1 MKKRVI
7 DFNGKRFIISFPYDV
22 KVKDEL
28 KMMVEGRV
36 YNAKEQVWEC
46 PLSSY
51 QSLEKFA
58 ETHGFSFTEE
68 AERRLREQR
77 ELAQQS
83 KQFKSHYEVKTIKK
97 PIING
102 VEADLYPYQKAG
114 VEYCVRAKKAIIA
127 DEMGL
132 GKTVQAIATV
142 MELKALPFV
151 VVCPNSLKQNWKREI
166 EMWGGLR
173 VQVINAGEAAHSGV
187 DAWVVNYDILSRYVS
202 FLAAYGNGI
211 VFDESHRLKSSKTNR
226 YEAAKALV
234 KDKEVV
240 LLLTGTPVQNRP
252 YELVSQLSLIGRLE
266 EFGGWYRFVKRYCG
280 GGYGYA
286 GSLQTDGASNVKE
299 LNEKLRSICM
309 VRREKRDVLTELPKM
324 TRSKVVFDARG
335 SIYNRVLNEV
345 LLLDKVGMVEIDA
358 LRRAS
363 ALEKI
368 PFAIDFIE
376 DIIDEGESVVLFA
389 HHKEVIEQLRC
400 AIEAK
405 FKFSPC
411 VITGETPSVRRQTV
425 VDMFQ
430 KGEVPVI
437 ICSMMAAGE
446 GITLTRSS
454 KVCFMEIGWHYSV
467 HAQCEARVDRIGQRY
482 PTTAYYFISSGTTDE
497 TDFEKFILEKGEIA
511 SMIASGISLLEFF
524 NLKSIKGKPCQNS

>member
-1 MKKRVI
+1 MKSSVMKQRVI
-7 DFNGKRFIISFPYDV
+7 DFNGKRFIISFPFDG
-22 KVKDEL
+22 KVKDDL
-28 KMMVEGRV
+28 KMMVEGRM

-46 PLSSY
+46 PMGSY

-58 ETHGFSFTEE
+58 KMHEFSFTEV
-68 AERRLREQR
+68 AESRLRELVQLV
-77 ELAQQS
+77 EQS
-83 KQFKSHYEVKTIKK
+83 KRFKSDYEVKTIKR

-114 VEYCVRAKKAIIA
+114 VEYCVRGKKVIIA

-132 GKTVQAIATV
+132 GKTVQAIAAV

-166 EMWGGLR
+166 EMWGELR
-173 VQVINAGEAAHSGV
+173 VQVINAGDVAHSGV

-226 YEAAKALV
+226 YEAAKELV

-240 LLLTGTPVQNRP
+240 FLLTGTPVQNRP
-252 YELVSQLSLIGRLE
+252 YELVSQLALIGRLD

-280 GGYGYA
+280 GGYGY
-286 GSLQTDGASNVKE
+286 GRPFQLDGASNVKE

-309 VRREKRDVLTELPKM
+309 IRREKRDVLTELPKM
-324 TRSKVVFDARG
+324 TRSRVVFDARG

-389 HHKEVIEQLRC
+389 HHRDVIEQLSC
-400 AIEAK
+400 VIEAK

-411 VITGETPSVRRQTV
+411 VITGETPSLRRQTV

-430 KGEVPVI
+430 RGEVPVI

-467 HAQCEARVDRIGQRY
+467 HAQCEARVDRIGQQY
-482 PTTAYYFISSGTTDE
+482 PTTAYYFLSSGTTDE
-497 TDFEKFILEKGEIA
+497 IDFEKFILEKGEIM
-511 SMIASGISLLEFF
+511 SMVASGISLLEFF
-524 NLKSIKGKPCQNS
+524 NLK